1 MDWSR
6 NFDLC
11 WDAQMVSTSKYRR
24 FWEEVANLYLNVV
37 IGGRFERIEIR
48 VVSKQSSAPPTLVW
62 RRTRL
67 LGDNPNLD
75 ALKSPP
81 ITAFKYKLPTS
92 SRKRRYLLVETI

>member
-48 VVSKQSSAPPTLVW
+48 VVSKQSGAPP
-62 RRTRL
+62 
-67 LGDNPNLD
+67 N
-75 ALKSPP
+75 
-81 ITAFKYKLPTS
+81 
-92 SRKRRYLLVETI
+92 

>member
-37 IGGRFERIEIR
+37 IGGNLSASRFGLSPNNR
-48 VVSKQSSAPPTLVW
+48 VRRQTNVGSAPEYLFVEK
-62 RRTRL
+62 
-67 LGDNPNLD
+67 NPQGRCSRSWGR
-75 ALKSPP
+75 AVMMCVGSV
-81 ITAFKYKLPTS
+81 S
-92 SRKRRYLLVETI
+92 S